1 MCNQAKGFPTVV
13 LVICSF
19 LIILFSLKSACLRRA
34 EASECQ
40 EDVVVSPLGYEGGGR
55 FTAIA
60 ISPKDPRVL
69 FAGSDVAGVFKS
81 ADGGETFHLK
91 GKGLEGFSVAD
102 IAIHPDDPG
111 RVFLLTQDGLYG
123 SRDQGESWQKES
135 SIVRY
140 GSRRLGSR
148 LMVFSKD
155 VLWVAADRNGVFRV
169 RFDGSTCSAV
179 SVPGLEKIKVNGLA
193 SFQELIYAATERG
206 VFRLVDGRWQ
216 ACNEGLPA
224 DRREVSGIVAHP
236 KGRVYLL
243 ERTSGLY
250 VWNEGQ
256 KKWEGRGLGAWQLL
270 RDRQPAY
277 KALAVDPQDPDIV
290 FMSTDPEVWPHLL
303 YKSSDAGKSWRKISS
318 FHLDPQAP
326 ENFAKAL
333 EGVEEIAFSPA
344 EPQKVFLTDWS
355 NVWQSRDGGENWLQL
370 HKGLQNTVVN
380 AIRVHPFDAQKIFL
394 AVADNGLVFSGDGG
408 ESWKRKMTGV
418 LEGHAQTVEI
428 SRRDSTRMY
437 LLMNPWNR
445 KDRVWVYK
453 SSNGG
458 ENWEDISFPVP
469 PGTFPRLGFVD
480 GLSTNLVLD
489 PASDEVVYVGT
500 NGYGIFKTSDGGKVW
515 QAVNRGITTPFVKGP
530 NAILIDP
537 RNSQVLF
544 ASTLQGGVYKTSD
557 GGGNWTAVSRQYSF
571 TFGMAMDPSNPSRLF
586 AGRPEKKIII
596 SEDEGRTWR
605 EVQLPGGNP
614 PHIASYAIAVHPLNP
629 GLVVVGTGAYENAAD
644 GVYVS
649 QDGGRAFKK
658 VPLDLPEV
666 NVLAVEVAKS
676 QDLKFSLGFNG
687 IGAFQC
693 EMAGMTR

>member
-1 MCNQAKGFPTVV
+1 
-13 LVICSF
+13 LV
-19 LIILFSLKSACLRRA
+19 
-34 EASECQ
+34 
-40 EDVVVSPLGYEGGGR
+40 
-55 FTAIA
+55 
-60 ISPKDPRVL
+60 
-69 FAGSDVAGVFKS
+69 
-81 ADGGETFHLK
+81 
-91 GKGLEGFSVAD
+91 
-102 IAIHPDDPG
+102 
-111 RVFLLTQDGLYG
+111 
-123 SRDQGESWQKES
+123 
-135 SIVRY
+135 
-140 GSRRLGSR
+140 
-148 LMVFSKD
+148 
-155 VLWVAADRNGVFRV
+155 
-169 RFDGSTCSAV
+169 
-179 SVPGLEKIKVNGLA
+179 

-408 ESWKRKMTGV
+408 ESWKRKMKGV

-428 SRRDSTRMY
+428 SRRESTRMY

-480 GLSTNLVLD
+480 
-489 PASDEVVYVGT
+489 
-500 NGYGIFKTSDGGKVW
+500 
-515 QAVNRGITTPFVKGP
+515 
-530 NAILIDP
+530 
-537 RNSQVLF
+537 
-544 ASTLQGGVYKTSD
+544 
-557 GGGNWTAVSRQYSF
+557 
-571 TFGMAMDPSNPSRLF
+571 
-586 AGRPEKKIII
+586 
-596 SEDEGRTWR
+596 
-605 EVQLPGGNP
+605 
-614 PHIASYAIAVHPLNP
+614 
-629 GLVVVGTGAYENAAD
+629 
-644 GVYVS
+644 
-649 QDGGRAFKK
+649 
-658 VPLDLPEV
+658 
-666 NVLAVEVAKS
+666 
-676 QDLKFSLGFNG
+676 
-687 IGAFQC
+687 
-693 EMAGMTR
+693 